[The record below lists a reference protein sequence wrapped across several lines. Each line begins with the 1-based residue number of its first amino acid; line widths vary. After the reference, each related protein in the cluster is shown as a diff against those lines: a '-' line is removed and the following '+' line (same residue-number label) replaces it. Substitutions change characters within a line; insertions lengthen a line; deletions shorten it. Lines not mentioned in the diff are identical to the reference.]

1 VPGTQRDPPRNRFG
15 GGAKSTEA
23 QWYIGRAQTRR
34 FCADRELG
42 GLLKALYFLIFCDHY
57 ESERMLH
64 RHGPVGFPLRFRR
77 RGPACSVLH
86 AMARRGSDSAAHTI

>member
-1 VPGTQRDPPRNRFG
+1 VAAAVEPG
-15 GGAKSTEA
+15 GGPKSTEA
-23 QWYIGRAQTRR
+23 HWYIGRAQTRR

-42 GLLKALYFLIFCDHY
+42 GFLKALYFLIFCHHD

-64 RHGPVGFPLRFRR
+64 RQCPVSSPLRFRR

-86 AMARRGSDSAAHTI
+86 AIARRGPESAARTI

>member
-42 GLLKALYFLIFCDHY
+42 GLLKALYFLIF
-57 ESERMLH
+57 
-64 RHGPVGFPLRFRR
+64 
-77 RGPACSVLH
+77 
-86 AMARRGSDSAAHTI
+86 